1 MEKTV
6 FNPDAATGSTT
17 AMTNNLNFFKTPAE
31 RINTGTFN
39 IMFPEIF
46 QQIEAKDLYKYADEL
61 EQSVKAPASLEE
73 GIQMMYEA
81 DKFIRE
87 YRILI
92 SQTRLTD
99 EAKAR
104 EMFHKHSAVCFMTEV
119 YEVKVKEMI
128 FAALARGEEV
138 YIPVFRFDGQISNLG
153 NVRKMSDKSPVEKYL
168 VDGVEIVALDLVYGK
183 DEGDVDAFEVKGL
196 FDSILYPIA
205 KGWYVEGEEDYV
217 YDNMFNN

>member
-1 MEKTV
+1 MKTNIT
-6 FNPDAATGSTT
+6 NPNAATGSTT

-31 RINTGTFN
+31 RINNGTFN
-39 IMFPEIF
+39 SVFPEIF
-46 QQIEAKDLYKYADEL
+46 QKVEAKDLYKYADEL

-73 GIQMMYEA
+73 GIQKMYEA
-81 DKFIRE
+81 DWFIRE
-87 YRILI
+87 YSDLI
-92 SQTRLTD
+92 IQTKLTD

-104 EMFHKHSAVCFMTEV
+104 EMFHKASAIRFMTEA
-119 YEVKVKEMI
+119 YEVGVKELI

-168 VDGVEIVALDLVYGK
+168 VDGVEVFNLDLVYGK
-183 DEGDVDAFEVKGL
+183 DEGEVDAFEVKGL

-205 KGWYVEGEEDYV
+205 KGWAVEGEEDYE
-217 YDNMFNN
+217 YFKN

>member
-1 MEKTV
+1 MSDNLIKKSSIMSESKHTTTGFLEEK
-6 FNPDAATGSTT
+6 
-17 AMTNNLNFFKTPAE
+17 
-31 RINTGTFN
+31 
-39 IMFPEIF
+39 FPQIF
-46 QQIEAKDLYKYADEL
+46 HKIEAKDLYKHSYEL
-61 EQSVKAPASLEE
+61 EQSVKAPATLEE
-73 GIQMMYEA
+73 GIQKMYEA
-81 DKFIRE
+81 DRFIRE
-87 YRILI
+87 YSNLI
-92 SQTRLTD
+92 RQTKITD

-168 VDGVEIVALDLVYGK
+168 VDGVEVFSLDLVYGK
-183 DEGDVDAFEVKGL
+183 DEGDVDAFEVKSL

-205 KGWYVEGEEDYV
+205 KGWAVEGEEDYEYFKDKINKV
-217 YDNMFNN
+217 